1 MKKIIMFLIILS
13 LQSCTKN
20 KTVLICG
27 DHICVNKAEAKQ
39 YFEDN
44 LSLEVRI
51 VDNKKKE
58 ELSLIEL
65 NMSDNL
71 DNRKISLLKKK
82 NTKKEVKLL
91 TGKEIKEIKKKVRNK
106 SKTKNNKKINQKM
119 TKKIKTEDNT
129 KKIKKDLSTKKLYQK
144 DEIIDI
150 CSILEKCSIDE
161 ISKFLIKEGKKRKF
175 PDLTVRE

>member
-1 MKKIIMFLIILS
+1 M
-13 LQSCTKN
+13 
-20 KTVLICG
+20 ICG

-119 TKKIKTEDNT
+119 TKKIKTEDNK

>member
-129 KKIKKDLSTKKLYQK
+129 KKIKKDLSKKKLYQK

>member
-1 MKKIIMFLIILS
+1 MKKIFILFLLIIL
-13 LQSCTKN
+13 QSCSKN

-27 DHICVNKAEAKQ
+27 DHICVNKTEAKQ
-39 YFEDN
+39 YFEEN
-44 LSLEVRI
+44 LSLEVQ
-51 VDNKKKE
+51 VVNKNKKK

-71 DNRKISLLKKK
+71 NDKKISLIKKN

-91 TGKEIKEIKKKVRNK
+91 TDKEIKEIKKKVKNK
-106 SKTKNNKKINQKM
+106 SNIKNKKTGKETTKKINTKEKK
-119 TKKIKTEDNT
+119 TKKTL
-129 KKIKKDLSTKKLYQK
+129 KDLSTRELDQK
-144 DEIIDI
+144 DKIIDI
-150 CSILEKCSIDE
+150 CTILEKCSIDE